1 MTSDRMEVE
10 LEVVPNDAPA
20 ASPSLLE
27 WLQSDPGLRSTLRP
41 RPSPPSPGELGASGM
56 VLAGLITPA
65 TLASLIGLARA
76 WMELQR
82 NRVKVR
88 IMRHSRA

>member
-1 MTSDRMEVE
+1 
-10 LEVVPNDAPA
+10 
-20 ASPSLLE
+20 
-27 WLQSDPGLRSTLRP
+27 
-41 RPSPPSPGELGASGM
+41 M

-88 IMRHSRA
+88 ISSQYSEITLDLAKGEDPQQIVSEFLRAAGKMKAEP